1 MATVKEIEAFLSAA
15 VPAGLTDDV
24 FEKIRELGL
33 DSENSDD
40 VKKALATI
48 TKVADVAAPIV
59 QDDALKDEPA
69 GESVAIED
77 FAKVMLPKLEAA
89 LSPIYNKLDE
99 LFRRSDSV
107 EKRVSAVETPTPG
120 VGGVPTAAGGGAVA
134 SPSTGTAG

>member
-69 GESVAIED
+69 GESVAD
-77 FAKVMLPKLEAA
+77 FAKVMLPILEAA
-89 LSPIYNKLDE
+89 LSPVYNKLDE

-120 VGGVPTAAGGGAVA
+120 VGGVPTAAFGGGDVA